1 MILTT
6 SRSARALRKA
16 VAICTARTDSSLCK
30 ALHPSIEIDINFLGK
45 VNILL
50 QYYYRNRECVSGE
63 CNSVCKSIANNHQ
76 KGHLEETKVLPY
88 CLNTSVQRRS
98 YPKCEVFK
106 TGACGFGL
114 KVCDNVPSGT
124 IIVEYTGEVITSSE
138 CSDRMRGMKGTL
150 LSSVMANS
158 SQSFLTSELSL
169 EPHRA

>member
-1 MILTT
+1 VILTT

-30 ALHPSIEIDINFLGK
+30 ALHPSIEIDINFLSM

-50 QYYYRNRECVSGE
+50 LYYYRNRECVIGD
-63 CNSVCKSIANNHQ
+63 CKSIANCHQ
-76 KGHLEETKVLPY
+76 KGYLEETKVLPY

-106 TGACGFGL
+106 TDACGFGL
-114 KVCDNVPSGT
+114 KVSDNVPRGT

-138 CSDRMRGMKGTL
+138 CSDRMRGMKGML
-150 LSSVMANS
+150 IFSVMANS
-158 SQSFLTSELSL
+158 SQTFLTSELSL
-169 EPHRA
+169 ESHRA